1 MADKSY
7 GMYDTTTGFI
17 VNVVNWDEE
26 LNPHIT
32 WPDGYAVVPIPD
44 GIQSTWFGCGI
55 GWSYIDGKFIEP
67 PKPPEP
73 DKT

>member
-7 GMYDTTTGFI
+7 GLYHTATGFI
-17 VNVVNWDEE
+17 VNVVTWDEE

-32 WPDGYAVVPIPD
+32 WPDGYSVVVIPD
-44 GIQSTWFGCGI
+44 NVQSTWLGCGI
-55 GWSYIDGKFIEP
+55 GWSYINGQFVEP

-73 DKT
+73 DNK